1 MSFHYL
7 LLELTVEF
15 CHYRSE
21 EEEVSLE
28 GTFASETRQRDEDTR
43 MLEFYPWVT
52 WWIENEQVCCRM
64 QYIDE
69 EMAKRKGVEQLLG
82 QEQRQVVVSTVV
94 VGIGVYL

>member
-1 MSFHYL
+1 
-7 LLELTVEF
+7 
-15 CHYRSE
+15 
-21 EEEVSLE
+21 
-28 GTFASETRQRDEDTR
+28 
-43 MLEFYPWVT
+43 
-52 WWIENEQVCCRM
+52 M